1 MESWDFRYRY
11 LIAFID
17 IYSAIRPDHSVNM
30 KDISPEGKKLIQ
42 ARREIV
48 NTAREKNADE
58 LFQYWY
64 FVWHT
69 QNVDTDS
76 LK

>member
-1 MESWDFRYRY
+1 
-11 LIAFID
+11 
-17 IYSAIRPDHSVNM
+17 M

-58 LFQYWY
+58 LFQY
-64 FVWHT
+64 
-69 QNVDTDS
+69 
-76 LK
+76 